1 MKPIPSGKEPR
12 LSSPLGG
19 PHRLFDDSFIIEF
32 LQPAVELDA
41 TVLMR
46 ATYVG
51 DHPSMQLGKK
61 HPQVPPMHLHFMQ
74 SESFIVETGAIGTT
88 TTYSLIDTI
97 HTSSA
102 NYPQNKVPARLSPP
116 LPVRSDQGVT
126 EITPWT
132 PHQFWPVS
140 PSHPF
145 WLTAEGK
152 SQEASSPQGRRTDTN
167 LLIWGHPRTHDNP
180 PVGGLSTAFPPDLDA
195 AWFVAL
201 LSLVDAVHG
210 QRLTMSPGLGAV
222 LMALQTASGASLIIA
237 PKAWWLGPLRWAIP
251 WSAQVV
257 FERARKLFRGKS
269 VVQLVEEVIER
280 EVVRRK

>member
-1 MKPIPSGKEPR
+1 
-12 LSSPLGG
+12 
-19 PHRLFDDSFIIEF
+19 
-32 LQPAVELDA
+32 
-41 TVLMR
+41 
-46 ATYVG
+46 
-51 DHPSMQLGKK
+51 
-61 HPQVPPMHLHFMQ
+61 
-74 SESFIVETGAIGTT
+74 
-88 TTYSLIDTI
+88 
-97 HTSSA
+97 
-102 NYPQNKVPARLSPP
+102 
-116 LPVRSDQGVT
+116 
-126 EITPWT
+126 
-132 PHQFWPVS
+132 
-140 PSHPF
+140 
-145 WLTAEGK
+145 
-152 SQEASSPQGRRTDTN
+152 
-167 LLIWGHPRTHDNP
+167 
-180 PVGGLSTAFPPDLDA
+180 VGGLSTAFPPDLDA